1 MPSLSDIISYILAA
15 ILIFFGLIFLIASA
29 IEPIRLLPGLSL
41 LAVAGLLL
49 YLRREVREV
58 RASEEKLEAA
68 IIRLA
73 RRKGGF
79 VSIADVSSELNLPI
93 DKAKKLL
100 EGLERKGVAF
110 LDFKKIGDEGV
121 EVYRILGAT
130 EGEGKE

>member
-1 MPSLSDIISYILAA
+1 M
-15 ILIFFGLIFLIASA
+15 
-29 IEPIRLLPGLSL
+29 LPGLSL

>member
-29 IEPIRLLPGLSL
+29 IEPIRVLPGLSL